1 MNYPEFHNAL
11 RILMN
16 IDQDEL
22 VNAGVLISG
31 DHNAWGE
38 FRRDPF
44 RWFIL
49 VPDEV
54 SEKVWQIIK
63 LKEEKKDE
71 RETSGQNQGR
81 HAL

>member
-1 MNYPEFHNAL
+1 
-11 RILMN
+11 
-16 IDQDEL
+16 DEL
-22 VNAGVLISG
+22 VNAGVLMSG

-71 RETSGQNQGR
+71 
-81 HAL
+81 